1 MESDPLL
8 ARADAAIRES
18 ERLAEQVRTNRE
30 ASDQTIARLDDVFD
44 MLNRDDPRLHPPH
57 RRRDEAVST

>member
-18 ERLAEQVRTNRE
+18 ERLAEQVRRNLE
-30 ASDQTIARLDDVFD
+30 ASDRTLARLGDIFD
-44 MLNRDDPRLHPPH
+44 MLTGDDPRLHPPH
-57 RRRDEAVST
+57 RRRDEAIST